1 MATRHSGTRTRADE
15 RGAYDARGAYDEPR
29 PMPDEA
35 LLAPA
40 QTPYGP
46 AGARSEAMSA
56 SGLNVIAGIW
66 LIISPFVLAYSSG
79 DAYWNPI
86 VFGAIVAVVSL
97 ARLGG
102 AYRARWLARLNMAIG
117 AWLFI
122 SGFWLAS
129 TARASW
135 NEWILGVI
143 VFVLGGWSA
152 AAGED
157 ARTAELQRLDVKF
170 SAPAAGGSD
179 AAQLA
184 RGGLERRHRYA
195 LRPPR
200 ATCLV

>member
-1 MATRHSGTRTRADE
+1 MATRHQARTRTRDDE
-15 RGAYDARGAYDEPR
+15 RLGAYDAPR

-40 QTPYGP
+40 
-46 AGARSEAMSA
+46 EAPSGSTSPRDETMSA

-66 LIISPFVLAYSSG
+66 LIISPFVLAYGGG

-86 VFGAIVAVVSL
+86 VFGAIVAVVAL

-102 AYRARWLARLNMAIG
+102 AYRATWLAWLNMAIG
-117 AWLFI
+117 VWLFI

-129 TARASW
+129 TPRASW

-143 VFVLGGWSA
+143 VFVLGAWSA

-157 ARTAELQRLDVKF
+157 ARATELR
-170 SAPAAGGSD
+170 
-179 AAQLA
+179 
-184 RGGLERRHRYA
+184 
-195 LRPPR
+195 
-200 ATCLV
+200 

>member
-1 MATRHSGTRTRADE
+1 MATRHHTGTRRRAGDHL
-15 RGAYDARGAYDEPR
+15 GAYDEPR

-40 QTPYGP
+40 QTPYGR
-46 AGARSEAMSA
+46 ASARDEAMSA

-66 LIISPFVLAYSSG
+66 LIISPFVLAYGSG

-86 VFGAIVAVVSL
+86 VFGAIVALVAVVAL

-102 AYRARWLARLNMAIG
+102 AYRATWLAWLNMAIG

-143 VFVLGGWSA
+143 VFVLGAWSA

-157 ARTAELQRLDVKF
+157 ARTAEL
-170 SAPAAGGSD
+170 
-179 AAQLA
+179 
-184 RGGLERRHRYA
+184 
-195 LRPPR
+195 
-200 ATCLV
+200 

>member
-1 MATRHSGTRTRADE
+1 MATRHHTGTRRRAGDHL
-15 RGAYDARGAYDEPR
+15 GSYDEPR

-40 QTPYGP
+40 QTHYGP
-46 AGARSEAMSA
+46 ASARDEAMSA

-66 LIISPFVLAYSSG
+66 LIISPFVLGYGSG

-86 VFGAIVAVVSL
+86 VFGAIVGVAAL

-102 AYRARWLARLNMAIG
+102 AYRATWLAWLNMAVG
-117 AWLFI
+117 VWLFI

-135 NEWILGVI
+135 NEWILGVV
-143 VFVLGGWSA
+143 VFVLGAWSA

-157 ARTAELQRLDVKF
+157 ARTAELR
-170 SAPAAGGSD
+170 
-179 AAQLA
+179 
-184 RGGLERRHRYA
+184 
-195 LRPPR
+195 
-200 ATCLV
+200 

>member
-1 MATRHSGTRTRADE
+1 MATRHQARTRTRDDE
-15 RGAYDARGAYDEPR
+15 RLGAYDAPR

-40 QTPYGP
+40 EAP
-46 AGARSEAMSA
+46 ATSTSPRDEAMSA

-66 LIISPFVLAYSSG
+66 LIISPFVLGYGGG

-86 VFGAIVAVVSL
+86 VFGAIVAVVAL

-102 AYRARWLARLNMAIG
+102 AYRATWLAWLNMAIG
-117 AWLFI
+117 VWLFI

-129 TARASW
+129 TPRASW

-143 VFVLGGWSA
+143 VFVLGAWSA

-157 ARTAELQRLDVKF
+157 ARAAELR
-170 SAPAAGGSD
+170 
-179 AAQLA
+179 
-184 RGGLERRHRYA
+184 
-195 LRPPR
+195 
-200 ATCLV
+200 